1 MSSTLSSNERKMKA
15 ALRQGSYSD
24 LNLYFLTSLNDVLGY
39 CYFPVDSPSDAEVTQ
54 DGCSILASTVPG
66 GSEERFN
73 LGKTATHEV
82 GHWLGLFHTFQ
93 GGCDDEDKVADTPAQ
108 ESPSSGCPIGRDSCP
123 GGGPDP
129 IHNYMDYSDDDC
141 LEEFTSGQQ

>member
-1 MSSTLSSNERKMKA
+1 MKR

-24 LNLYFLTSLNDVLGY
+24 LNVYFLTGLNGVLGY
-39 CYFPVDSPSDAEVTQ
+39 CYYPVASPSDSDVST

-66 GSEERFN
+66 GSETGYN
-73 LGKTATHEV
+73 LGKTVVHEV

-93 GGCDDEDKVADTPAQ
+93 GGCEDGDEVADTPAQ
-108 ESPSSGCPIGRDSCP
+108 DSPSSGCPINRDSCP

-129 IHNYMDYSDDDC
+129 IHNYMDYSDDAC
-141 LEEFTSGQQ
+141 LDEFTAGQA

>member
-1 MSSTLSSNERKMKA
+1 MKSE
-15 ALRQGSYSD
+15 LRRGSYAD

-39 CYFPVDSPSDAEVTQ
+39 CYFPVASPSDSDVTQ

-66 GSEERFN
+66 GTAEGYN
-73 LGKTATHEV
+73 LGRTATHEV

-93 GGCDDEDKVADTPAQ
+93 GGCADDDKVADTPAQ
-108 ESPSSGCPIGRDSCP
+108 ESPSSGCPVGRDSCP

-129 IHNYMDYSDDDC
+129 IHNYMDYSDDAC
-141 LEEFTSGQQ
+141 LEEFTSGQE